1 MSFILILC
9 VARVSGGVWSFP
21 MEKSYVMG
29 FSLFPR
35 FISSTTQ
42 RAMLMQIRFYRVFI
56 LWMSEILMVWSRMQI
71 LDMNDFYFVFNSI

>member
-1 MSFILILC
+1 
-9 VARVSGGVWSFP
+9 

-35 FISSTTQ
+35 FISSTTR

-56 LWMSEILMVWSRMQI
+56 LWVSEILMVWSRMQI